1 MYKDIKWEFQFSPKI
16 MTLSELNILYYSTYA
31 LSVFIWL
38 PMAKMEW
45 IADWAN
51 SHVEH
56 KWPKTDRGV
65 YCLFVCFCSV
75 CFCCCYLFLF
85 NFFFTIQRMNW
96 YHSVRVSSR
105 SLYEC
110 FILYL
115 DYPEVVP
122 KKHATHNFFSP
133 LFSRHWI

>member
-1 MYKDIKWEFQFSPKI
+1 MYKDIKWEFQFWPKI
-16 MTLSELNILYYSTYA
+16 MILFELNILYYSTYA

-45 IADWAN
+45 IANWAN
-51 SHVEH
+51 PHVEH
-56 KWPKTDRGV
+56 KWPKSDRGV
-65 YCLFVCFCSV
+65 YCLFVCFFLFV
-75 CFCCCYLFLF
+75 FVVVIYFLF
-85 NFFFTIQRMNW
+85 NFFFTIQRINW

-122 KKHATHNFFSP
+122 KKHNFFSP

>member
-1 MYKDIKWEFQFSPKI
+1 MYKDIKWEFQFWPKI
-16 MTLSELNILYYSTYA
+16 MILFELNILYYSTYA

-45 IADWAN
+45 IANWAN

-65 YCLFVCFCSV
+65 FCLFVCFCSICFCSV
-75 CFCCCYLFLF
+75 CFYLFF
-85 NFFFTIQRMNW
+85 ISFFFSPFKELIDIVQ
-96 YHSVRVSSR
+96 VSSR
-105 SLYEC
+105 SLYDC

-122 KKHATHNFFSP
+122 KKHNFFSP